1 MDLGGA
7 LNAETHV
14 SQSAEKTIYTLSQL
28 GESLKRTLER
38 VTEGRA
44 LWFKAEISK
53 LTTGPT
59 GHVYLDLVEEKD
71 GRRLAVM
78 RAPCG
83 GSSRRRQG
91 QTWRQRRPILQAGS
105 EIVFS
110 GRVNYHAVFGVSLV
124 IEDIDLD
131 AMVGE
136 AERRKQAT
144 LATLKKEGALAT
156 NGLLP
161 CPGWCN
167 ALRWWAPRHLGLSR
181 LRCAPPSER
190 MGSGLRRRGV
200 PTSVQGKHAP
210 AEIVAALEAAAAS
223 VPDVVVLVRGG
234 GSALDLDAFND
245 LELCRAISRCPIPVL
260 TGIGHESDLSVAD
273 LVAHTQFK
281 TPTAVADGL
290 VDKMVQEQSLLLEWT
305 GQMSRHTHQRLA
317 WERER
322 LAHLTQTM
330 RLQPDQ
336 MLKPRPS
343 NLATCA
349 NARCRW
355 RSKPGAPN
363 PTHRPTPPNRR
374 RLEARQHLGPWVL
387 HRASPRQGRE
397 GRRVA
402 VQGRRG
408 RTSISPRPRHGCGHV
423 RNFESRWLNTTTS
436 T

>member
-7 LNAETHV
+7 LNAKPHV

-78 RAPCG
+78 RG
-83 GSSRRRQG
+83 TLWRG
-91 QTWRQRRPILQAGS
+91 QADVVKAKLGDNADQILQAGS

-161 CPGWCN
+161 MPRLVQRIALVGSPGTSGFRDFGVHL
-167 ALRWWAPRHLGLSR
+167 LRNEWGLGFDV
-181 LRCAPPSER
+181 E
-190 MGSGLRRRGV
+190 V
-200 PTSVQGKHAP
+200 FPTSVQGKHAP

-290 VDKMVQEQSLLLEWT
+290 VDKMVQAQSLLLEWT

-336 MLKPRPS
+336 MLQAKAVQLGHLRERTLSLAQQALERQTQRIGQLHQTVDALKPD
-343 NLATCA
+343 NTLARGFSI
-349 NARCRW
+349 ARHQGKAVKDAALL
-355 RSKPGAPN
+355 SKDDVIDLQF
-363 PTHRPTPPNRR
+363 H
-374 RLEARQHLGPWVL
+374 
-387 HRASPRQGRE
+387 QGRAT
-397 GRRVA
+397 A
-402 VQGRRG
+402 VV
-408 RTSISPRPRHGCGHV
+408 TSV
-423 RNFESRWLNTTTS
+423 TS
-436 T
+436 NQDG